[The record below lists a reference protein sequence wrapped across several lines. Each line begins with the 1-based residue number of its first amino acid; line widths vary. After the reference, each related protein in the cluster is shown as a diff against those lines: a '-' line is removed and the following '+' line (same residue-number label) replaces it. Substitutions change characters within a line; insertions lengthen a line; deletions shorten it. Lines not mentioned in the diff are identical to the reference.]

1 MSFKRLTT
9 LFRKKHKYE
18 TQADLAGMSVQEI
31 LSIHP
36 NDVGF
41 YIETETG
48 GKPLPPGSVKWLALM
63 NLLAYKSVYKEMR
76 GRVNPNQRTEAIQKF
91 LKRNG
96 LVYDPE
102 VEKLMLTANRELIKK
117 TDMPDKTLDNR
128 LRGLKGQSPL
138 SLTQEEENQKMSAR
152 LNALYDKNE
161 LTEDELFERRLHALG
176 DTKRGKGRRRR
187 STRRKRHSKRKTHR
201 RRK

>member
-1 MSFKRLTT
+1 
-9 LFRKKHKYE
+9 
-18 TQADLAGMSVQEI
+18 
-31 LSIHP
+31 
-36 NDVGF
+36 
-41 YIETETG
+41 
-48 GKPLPPGSVKWLALM
+48 
-63 NLLAYKSVYKEMR
+63 
-76 GRVNPNQRTEAIQKF
+76 
-91 LKRNG
+91 
-96 LVYDPE
+96 
-102 VEKLMLTANRELIKK
+102 MLTANRELIKK